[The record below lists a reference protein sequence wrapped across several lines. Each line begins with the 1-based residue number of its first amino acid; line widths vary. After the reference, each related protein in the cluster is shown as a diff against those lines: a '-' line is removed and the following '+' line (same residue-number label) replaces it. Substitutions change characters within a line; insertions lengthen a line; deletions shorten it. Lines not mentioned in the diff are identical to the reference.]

1 MDFLLNYIIQQLSQH
16 LHQPVQI
23 INQTQVFGGDINQ
36 TFHLQTNIGSFFLKL
51 NNGNLKDMFE
61 KEFEGL
67 QLLHQTET
75 IKIPQPILHGSF
87 DANLFVFFLKE
98 HVI

>member
-1 MDFLLNYIIQQLSQH
+1 MDLFLNYITQQLSQH

-23 INQTQVFGGDINQ
+23 VNQTRVFGGDINQ

-75 IKIPQPILHGSF
+75 IKIPQPIYMEVLMPIFS
-87 DANLFVFFLKE
+87 L
-98 HVI
+98 